1 MFSATSSLIDTL
13 VKRFDDRREELLA
26 HREAYTNTLSQ
37 GNVAFPDATAHI
49 RQEKWKIQT
58 PSNLLERRVEMIGG
72 ATRSE
77 LVNGLNSGAKSYIAD
92 LWNFTSGDT
101 SNMVRAHRYLER
113 ASNLDLAYLP
123 PEGGR
128 VRINPQ
134 TTCRLTVVPRPLYV
148 LEPGHLIGDEPV
160 SATLYDLAHF
170 VTNCGS
176 TLKARQGNILF
187 YLRDVRTHLEARFW
201 NDLFDVLE
209 EYMQWTRG
217 TIRATVILDTVS
229 AALEA
234 EEILFELMHHS
245 AGLSLDPQG
254 YAADHIALFNA
265 PDRQTLPDRESIGLN
280 APFLRALSL
289 YAIGICHRRGCHAI
303 GAASLVL
310 PSRTAEKVKAEYLNM
325 LGDKE
330 REAVDGHD
338 GTLVVHADTVTP
350 TMVEFN
356 KSMPLSNQLNYL
368 RNDAISPADLIRRP
382 EGSITVES
390 LLAIIRST
398 LRNMVERQDHK
409 GWIVQGSRVHDR
421 SSIRLS
427 LRLLWQW
434 NKSEYGKITNSG
446 LEIHDDLLKYLIKK
460 ESDKMY
466 GKGPEPVKKRA
477 EAAVKH
483 LLEQVTGDMLPLEP
497 MV

>member
-1 MFSATSSLIDTL
+1 
-13 VKRFDDRREELLA
+13 
-26 HREAYTNTLSQ
+26 
-37 GNVAFPDATAHI
+37 
-49 RQEKWKIQT
+49 
-58 PSNLLERRVEMIGG
+58 
-72 ATRSE
+72 
-77 LVNGLNSGAKSYIAD
+77 
-92 LWNFTSGDT
+92 
-101 SNMVRAHRYLER
+101 
-113 ASNLDLAYLP
+113 
-123 PEGGR
+123 
-128 VRINPQ
+128 
-134 TTCRLTVVPRPLYV
+134 
-148 LEPGHLIGDEPV
+148 
-160 SATLYDLAHF
+160 
-170 VTNCGS
+170 
-176 TLKARQGNILF
+176 
-187 YLRDVRTHLEARFW
+187 
-201 NDLFDVLE
+201 
-209 EYMQWTRG
+209 
-217 TIRATVILDTVS
+217 
-229 AALEA
+229 
-234 EEILFELMHHS
+234 
-245 AGLSLDPQG
+245 
-254 YAADHIALFNA
+254 
-265 PDRQTLPDRESIGLN
+265 
-280 APFLRALSL
+280 
-289 YAIGICHRRGCHAI
+289 
-303 GAASLVL
+303 
-310 PSRTAEKVKAEYLNM
+310 
-325 LGDKE
+325 
-330 REAVDGHD
+330 
-338 GTLVVHADTVTP
+338 
-350 TMVEFN
+350 MVEFN

>member
-1 MFSATSSLIDTL
+1 MLSSTSSLIDAL
-13 VKRFDDRREELLA
+13 VKGFDKSRNELLA
-26 HREAYTNTLSQ
+26 QRQAYTKTLSE

-49 RQEKWKIQT
+49 RAEKWKIQT
-58 PSNLLERRVEMIGG
+58 PSTLLERRVEMIGG
-72 ATRSE
+72 ATRAE

-92 LWNFTSGDT
+92 LWNFTAGD
-101 SNMVRAHRYLER
+101 SANMVRAHRNLVR
-113 ASNLDLAYLP
+113 AANLDLAYLP
-123 PEGGR
+123 AEGGR

-134 TTCRLTVVPRPLYV
+134 STCRLMVVPRPLYV

-160 SATLYDLAHF
+160 SAALYDLAHF
-170 VTNCGS
+170 VSNCGAA
-176 TLKARQGNILF
+176 LKERQGNIVF

-201 NDLFDVLE
+201 NALFDALE
-209 EYMQWTRG
+209 EHMQWSRG
-217 TIRATVILDTVS
+217 TIRATVIIDTVS
-229 AALEA
+229 GALEA

-245 AGLSLDPQG
+245 AGLSLDAQG
-254 YAADHIALFNA
+254 YAADHISLFNA

-289 YAIGICHRRGCHAI
+289 YTIGICHRRGCHAI
-303 GAASLVL
+303 GAASFVL
-310 PSRTAEKVKAEYLNM
+310 PSRTAEKVKADYLNM

-338 GTLVVHADTVTP
+338 GTLVVHQDTVTP

-356 KSMPLSNQLNYL
+356 KSMPLANQLNYL

-390 LLAIIRST
+390 LLSIIRST
-398 LRNMVERQDHK
+398 LRNLVDRQDHR

-427 LRLLWQW
+427 IRLLWQW
-434 NKSEYGKITNSG
+434 NKSEFGKISNSG
-446 LEIHDDLLKYLIKK
+446 LEIHDDLLRYLIKK

-466 GKGPEPVKKRA
+466 GRSPEPVKKLA

-483 LLEQVTGDMLPLEP
+483 ILQQVTGDMLPLEP
-497 MV
+497 MF